1 MSSKKQ
7 FLTFIKK
14 DESIITDDG
23 NQKLKRSS
31 RTIKKRDFNF
41 WVITS
46 VKFSNEINF
55 LFDNC
60 FYFELKKIYFEN
72 RINIEINLLNKK
84 LSKITSK

>member
-46 VKFSNEINF
+46 VKISNEINF

>member
-60 FYFELKKIYFEN
+60 FYFKLKKFTLK
-72 RINIEINLLNKK
+72 IE
-84 LSKITSK
+84 

>member
-14 DESIITDDG
+14 EESIITDDG
-23 NQKLKRSS
+23 SQKLKRSS

-41 WVITS
+41 WVVAS

-55 LFDNC
+55 LPSHLLLFSIKN
-60 FYFELKKIYFEN
+60 FHFVNKTI
-72 RINIEINLLNKK
+72 IEIKHIK
-84 LSKITSK
+84 